1 MEALEDIQYFSI
13 TFPSFFLFH
22 VFSPRLFFPEK
33 KNKYLE
39 TQLQASKKKLK
50 KICCDAM
57 KVNFKRVQK
66 LYSTVCVCLQTWQT
80 CKCLP
85 ENNWDNF

>member
-39 TQLQASKKKLK
+39 TQLQASKKKNSRKYVVMLWK
-50 KICCDAM
+50 
-57 KVNFKRVQK
+57 
-66 LYSTVCVCLQTWQT
+66 
-80 CKCLP
+80 
-85 ENNWDNF
+85 